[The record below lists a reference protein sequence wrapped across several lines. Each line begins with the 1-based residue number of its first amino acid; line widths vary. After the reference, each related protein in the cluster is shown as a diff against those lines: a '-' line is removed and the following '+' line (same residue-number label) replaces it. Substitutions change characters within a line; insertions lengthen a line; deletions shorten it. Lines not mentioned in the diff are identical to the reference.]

1 MICLSPPNL
10 SSALWAST
18 GLADGSFEDVTPS
31 VALLSPGLGALLLVD
46 FCVFV
51 GVLAG
56 DLLVVVVVVVSPLDG
71 FLLNWRPLVNF
82 SCYEDKEMKK

>member
-1 MICLSPPNL
+1 MSK
-10 SSALWAST
+10 
-18 GLADGSFEDVTPS
+18 GLADGSLEEVTPS
-31 VALLSPGLGALLLVD
+31 VALLSPGLEVLPLGD
-46 FCVFV
+46 FSVFV

-71 FLLNWRPLVNF
+71 FLLSWRPLVNF